1 MAATDLDYAKVV
13 GRFALTVG
21 DTSTDPDD
29 DPDIVWCDEGKVFLQ
44 PLQTFTK
51 VAGAADG
58 PFTAGNSVIEAEIG
72 ADGRLTF
79 HGKPY
84 VHVIDLTSA
93 KVNPVIGPNR
103 ATHKVKFQGVKAG
116 GTAVTFPDMDVRLTE
131 DGPDGDGV
139 NDLTELAPVVA
150 GASTAIYRG
159 EQGTGIVGVAI
170 VGGDQLQV
178 ELSDGT
184 TVDAGQ
190 LPIGPGGSDVG
201 VAGYIEDPE
210 SETARALTATI
221 DGATKDALRDETAAH
236 AAGTPTEFTSGQ
248 PLTVFGNAPLS
259 IHADGYYTH
268 TPAAVI
274 NSAGY
279 VQADMGPLTA
289 DRDGVYHLGADVA
302 WPTTDVAAIA
312 LVLADG
318 AWTDTPS
325 PVRSRAKVHA
335 VFYGNGIMHVSDFNS
350 GETKYMDTGAATTAA
365 AYIPRFA
372 DVRGSATF
380 RPLDVQFD
388 PATGTI
394 TVVRP
399 DGSSVTKTVAVL
411 VGFKPRYAIWELFEP
426 GASTPASARFKN
438 MRSSVGPRV
447 VGERATTRGD
457 VGRIVNAA
465 PVPVQLLKSR
475 RSYRPASTD
484 TITLP
489 ITTAAEIVGTGSVQI
504 TRLSAV
510 VPSSGKLHA
519 RIRAYITTATA
530 RAVFINLV
538 NTDDG
543 STIDS
548 HRVIDGAEATGA
560 RWIDESF
567 DISGMTAGTTRSIA
581 FHAVVGSGTPSDVT
595 ITAGQTPSRQV
606 EVELTPV
613 G

>member
-1 MAATDLDYAKVV
+1 MAVLNHTISGTLPLLAGTEGPRIAEAYIESSEPAIIIAGEEIQLGSWPIPLTTDDFTFAQAVPASIEGGQEYRAVIRYYDPGPGKLRTWKSAWFELDADTDLS
-13 GRFALTVG
+13 TVPSASLPRII
-21 DTSTDPDD
+21 DQETYDN
-29 DPDIVWCDEGKVFLQ
+29 VLQ
-44 PLQTFTK
+44 R
-51 VAGAADG
+51 AAEVLAVQATNDG
-58 PFTAGNSVIEAEIG
+58 IM
-72 ADGRLTF
+72 
-79 HGKPY
+79 
-84 VHVIDLTSA
+84 
-93 KVNPVIGPNR
+93 
-103 ATHKVKFQGVKAG
+103 
-116 GTAVTFPDMDVRLTE
+116 TAVLE
-131 DGPDGDGV
+131 DEESDFAAAV
-139 NDLTELAPVVA
+139 T
-150 GASTAIYRG
+150 AS
-159 EQGTGIVGVAI
+159 
-170 VGGDQLQV
+170 
-178 ELSDGT
+178 
-184 TVDAGQ
+184 
-190 LPIGPGGSDVG
+190 
-201 VAGYIEDPE
+201 
-210 SETARALTATI
+210 I
-221 DGATKDALRDETAAH
+221 DGATKDALRDETATH
-236 AAGTPTEFTSGQ
+236 AAGTPTEFTSSQ

-289 DRDGVYHLGADVA
+289 DHDGVYHLGADVA

-365 AYIPRFA
+365 AYVPRFA

-426 GASTPASARFKN
+426 GASTPASGRFKN

-447 VGERATTRGD
+447 VGERAATRGD

-548 HRVIDGAEATGA
+548 HRVIDGSEATGT
-560 RWIDESF
+560 RWIDESY
-567 DISGMTAGTTRSIA
+567 DLSGMTPGITRSIA
-581 FHAVVGSGTPSDVT
+581 FYAVIGSGTASDVA

-606 EVELTPV
+606 EVELVPLA
-613 G
+613 